1 MDEEWV
7 LFWCLKTKMLWKDM
21 GAKSIKEKK
30 KWDNFFKNPK
40 LDRILWC
47 SSH

>member
-1 MDEEWV
+1 
-7 LFWCLKTKMLWKDM
+7 MLWKDM

-30 KWDNFFKNPK
+30 KWDSFFKNPK
-40 LDRILWC
+40 LDGILWC